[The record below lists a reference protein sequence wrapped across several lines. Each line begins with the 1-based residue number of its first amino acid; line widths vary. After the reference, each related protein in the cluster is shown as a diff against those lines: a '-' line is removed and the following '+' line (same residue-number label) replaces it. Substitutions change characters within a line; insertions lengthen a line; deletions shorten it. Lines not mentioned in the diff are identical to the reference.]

1 MNAIKMIGTLM
12 LVAGVLAMGIGGFDY
27 TQDRTALKLGPLQVD
42 VKEQKHVNIPLWSGA
57 ALALLGAGVLVL
69 GRRSA

>member
-1 MNAIKMIGTLM
+1 MNTIRLIGALM

-27 TQDRTALKLGPLQVD
+27 TQERTAFKIGPVQLD
-42 VKEQKHVNIPLWSGA
+42 VKEQKHVNLPLWAGA

-69 GRRSA
+69 GSRKS

>member
-1 MNAIKMIGTLM
+1 MNTLRMIGALM

-27 TQDRTALKLGPLQVD
+27 TEERTALKIGPVQLD
-42 VKEQKHVNIPLWSGA
+42 VKEQKHVNLPLWSGA

-69 GRRSA
+69 GGRKS